1 MKQNRQAKI
10 YILLNG
16 NSNTPN
22 ETCCHASHS
31 RRNFCPDHTRYHG
44 LHIGLHIFLKIS
56 AHLLWTLFHSFV
68 FSLFIQDVPIP
79 QICAVLQCCM
89 TLLLHFLFLPLHFLA
104 FCLLLWLWVST
115 FHNTSARIISLGP
128 LLLHYSELWNPFTAP
143 CRRHFYCSGLPELS
157 HINWQSS
164 YCFLFP
170 LFGFD
175 FNFFLSR
182 MSYYF

>member
-1 MKQNRQAKI
+1 
-10 YILLNG
+10 
-16 NSNTPN
+16 
-22 ETCCHASHS
+22 
-31 RRNFCPDHTRYHG
+31 
-44 LHIGLHIFLKIS
+44 
-56 AHLLWTLFHSFV
+56 
-68 FSLFIQDVPIP
+68 
-79 QICAVLQCCM
+79 M

-128 LLLHYSELWNPFTAP
+128 LLLRYSELWNPFTAP

-175 FNFFLSR
+175 FNFFSFKDVLLFLIACRALFFNYVAWFFFSLTCLKIFLLSLFFR
-182 MSYYF
+182 SKRGCLSLLQIFQPFDFPF